1 MRRDAD
7 SARGQ
12 QQSTGAVIEI
22 EKDRIVSMLRENA
35 SALGGVPAASSQP
48 PMGVP
53 VAVATAALD
62 DVLPSALP
70 LAVPTALPTYDAPPT
85 PIGMPTHGALVHEQA
100 TTAVP
105 LPVMAHPAANPVVA
119 GQPTLPVAVAAG
131 EQAMATAKPPFHPSV
146 Q

>member
-1 MRRDAD
+1 MRSSGDTIRSNIAVIRQCKSVAAAQHSTVRALEGQVRRDAD

-62 DVLPSALP
+62 DVLPLSL
-70 LAVPTALPTYDAPPT
+70 
-85 PIGMPTHGALVHEQA
+85 IHI
-100 TTAVP
+100 
-105 LPVMAHPAANPVVA
+105 
-119 GQPTLPVAVAAG
+119 
-131 EQAMATAKPPFHPSV
+131 
-146 Q
+146 